1 MKSSKKFMTRILT
14 AALALSMVAGTG
26 VCAAAVEEPA
36 VDDAIAVTE
45 ELDVV
50 AHNQSSLKALLSKL
64 LASGFPKEKIKELIS
79 EVAAKAY
86 SKIPPQTIA
95 KLTEIASKLGQM
107 SDLKDQIGA
116 AQQQMDDEIAAAIE
130 EFHAAVDA
138 LYEEFG
144 EDDEKIQEAAAELN
158 GILMQQIET
167 SFADFEEFKQLLA
180 EQVGSQK
187 AVEIAQAVLNIEQQI
202 SGILNIKDQIA
213 YAQQIMDSEITAAY
227 EEFNAAVA
235 AVNEEYGEDSQEAY
249 DKTVELDAVL
259 HQKIDAAFDE
269 YDAFMGTLK
278 EQVGNEKIVQFAEAW
293 LNVEHQIQLSKA
305 AFEQRK
311 AEILSKLTKYTYD
324 KDAKAFYYVE
334 NDFLY
339 RINISLK
346 NGITACAES
355 YIGDDT
361 SDEMA
366 IPAFAD
372 GIPVTGIYFE
382 LPQGVKTV
390 YVSNI
395 VENLNGASFWNAD
408 GCTVENIIVDEANP
422 YMKSVDG
429 IVYSLDGTSL
439 KAVPSG
445 RTEVTV
451 PEEVIFIDDCAFSCS
466 QAVSVKLPS
475 TLEAIG
481 NFAFESCEAL
491 ETITI
496 PDGVFSIG
504 NHAFLGCPNLKKAV
518 IPSSVEKIG
527 EEAFLGTNEEFT
539 IYCDAVDSYA
549 MTYAEENYINVSG
562 PLKVE
567 LLAHEVVALG
577 DTVSLTAKAK
587 YGAGDYKY
595 AFYYKKEGDS
605 KWTTK
610 QGFKDNDSVEISP
623 QFEGVYDVCLKVK
636 DANGTVVK
644 KYAKMNVITVLDNA
658 TTVSA
663 ETIKKGETVTVN
675 CASGEDYGKCLY
687 AVYYKKT
694 TDKKWVVKQDYSENT
709 EVTIKPAKAAD
720 YIICVKMKTTYNDFV
735 GKKYFNVKVEE

>member
-1 MKSSKKFMTRILT
+1 M
-14 AALALSMVAGTG
+14 
-26 VCAAAVEEPA
+26 
-36 VDDAIAVTE
+36 
-45 ELDVV
+45 
-50 AHNQSSLKALLSKL
+50 
-64 LASGFPKEKIKELIS
+64 
-79 EVAAKAY
+79 
-86 SKIPPQTIA
+86 
-95 KLTEIASKLGQM
+95 
-107 SDLKDQIGA
+107 
-116 AQQQMDDEIAAAIE
+116 
-130 EFHAAVDA
+130 
-138 LYEEFG
+138 
-144 EDDEKIQEAAAELN
+144 
-158 GILMQQIET
+158 
-167 SFADFEEFKQLLA
+167 LA
-180 EQVGSQK
+180 EQVGSEK
-187 AVEIAQAVLNIEQQI
+187 AIKIAEAWLRIEQQI
-202 SGILNIKDQIA
+202 GGIVNIKNQIA
-213 YAQQIMDSEITAAY
+213 EAQQTMDDEISAAY
-227 EEFNAAVA
+227 EEFNAAVE
-235 AVNEEYGEDSQEAY
+235 AVYQEYEEGSEEASE
-249 DKTVELDAVL
+249 KIAELDEIL
-259 HQKIDAAFDE
+259 HQKIEAAFDE
-269 YDAFMGTLK
+269 YDAFMGTMK
-278 EQVGNEKIVQFAEAW
+278 EQVGNEKVVQFAEAW

-305 AFEQRK
+305 AFEQKK

-346 NGITACAES
+346 NGITARAEA
-355 YIGDDT
+355 YYGEVD
-361 SDEMA
+361 SDEMT

-372 GIPVTGIYFE
+372 GIPVTEVYFE
-382 LPQGVKTV
+382 LPENVKIV
-390 YVSNI
+390 YVSNM

-408 GCTVENIIVDEANP
+408 GCTVENIIVDENNP

-429 IVYSLDGTSL
+429 MVYSLDGTSL
-439 KAVPSG
+439 KAVPAG

-466 QAVSVKLPS
+466 QAASVTLPS

-481 NFAFESCEAL
+481 NFAFECCDSL
-491 ETITI
+491 EEITI
-496 PDGVFSIG
+496 PDNVFSIG
-504 NHAFLGCPNLKKAV
+504 SFAFLSCISLKKAV